1 MRGQASKKV
10 LMSRL
15 PKRTIIFAVL
25 FVALVT
31 LPVFLS
37 QYYNYLLDPVS
48 PNKQEE
54 SKIFVIT
61 PGQPLTTIAQNLKEK
76 DLIKNIFAF
85 RLLVAQMGIGK
96 SIQAG
101 DYKISPAMS
110 ASDIAK
116 ELTHGAID
124 VWVTLPEGLRIEE
137 VADKVEQK
145 LKFGGNSSYN
155 FDKKQFIKSAKEGYM
170 FPDTY
175 LIPKDA
181 TAGMV
186 VQRLLDTFKQKVT
199 DSILDKSQK
208 GIMTSEEVIILA
220 SLIER
225 ESRTVDEKPI
235 IAGIIVNRLNRG
247 MALDID
253 ATVQYAKGYNS
264 ANNSWWPQITQE
276 DYKKVKS
283 PYNTYLNQGLPPKP
297 ISNPGIDSIRS
308 SLNPAQTEYY
318 FYLHDIEGKVHFA
331 RTVQEHNQNI
341 KNFL

>member
-1 MRGQASKKV
+1 MFRFK
-10 LMSRL
+10 
-15 PKRTIIFAVL
+15 KRTIIFAV
-25 FVALVT
+25 FFIALVT

-37 QYYNYLLDPVS
+37 QYYNFLLAPVS
-48 PNKQEE
+48 KNRQEE

-61 PGQPLTTIAQNLKEK
+61 PGQPLTIIAQNLKGK
-76 DLIKNIFAF
+76 DLIKNVFAF

-101 DYKISPAMS
+101 DYKMSPAMS

-137 VADKVEQK
+137 LADRIEQK
-145 LKFGGNSSYN
+145 LKFGGNSAYN
-155 FDKKQFIKSAKEGYM
+155 FDKKQFTKEAKEGYM

-186 VQRLLDTFKQKVT
+186 VQRLLNTFNQKIS
-199 DSILDKSQK
+199 DSILDKATNKKMSNDD
-208 GIMTSEEVIILA
+208 VIILA

-225 ESRTVDEKPI
+225 ESRTIDEKPI

-253 ATVQYAKGYNS
+253 ATVQYAKGYDS
-264 ANNSWWPQITQE
+264 ANNTWWPQITQE
-276 DYKKVKS
+276 DYKTVKS

-297 ISNPGIDSIRS
+297 IANPGIDSIRAAMS
-308 SLNPAQTEYY
+308 PAQTEYF
-318 FYLHDIEGKVHFA
+318 FYLHDTEGKVHFA

-341 KNFL
+341 NKFL